1 MDGQDRTES
10 IKNALFGGTVT
21 AAVIAGIWL
30 LTTSIRETAAAILV
44 TPVVLFGAEFL
55 IRFLFRRRGKKTRAA
70 VNAGMTILT
79 VFVFIAVCA
88 YTLAPKILFYPN
100 RDENAERSLA
110 AVDYAEEI
118 TFEGKNGTVSGWL
131 LNSAAEDAPLIL
143 YFGGN
148 GESAAS
154 KLAFMAESERYAGSF
169 AEYRFAF
176 LDYPSYGKSGGTAS
190 ERSFQEHGLDAYDYF
205 SEERGVSE
213 IYLFGYSIGT
223 GVANYVASQRDVRGL
238 ALLAPYANGYDLYNR
253 QLNIFYG
260 PLRLLVAFRMEAE
273 EYAREVR
280 VTPLIYASDTDETV
294 PYESSKRLSEA
305 YPNGAEFRTVA
316 GAAHNELFRA
326 ETFLGVRE
334 YFNAARESA

>member
-1 MDGQDRTES
+1 MDGRERVKS
-10 IKNALFGGTVT
+10 VKNAIFGGTVT

-30 LTTSIRETAAAILV
+30 LTSSIRETAAAILI
-44 TPVVLFGAEFL
+44 TAVVLFGAGIL
-55 IRFLFRRRGKKTRAA
+55 IRFLLRGQGRRTQA
-70 VNAGMTILT
+70 VARAGMTVLT
-79 VFVFIAVCA
+79 IFVFIAVCV

-110 AVDYAEEI
+110 ALDYAEEI

-131 LNSAAEDAPLIL
+131 LNSAAENAPLIL

-148 GESAAS
+148 GECAAW

-176 LDYPSYGKSGGTAS
+176 LDYPSYGKSEGTAS

-213 IYLFGYSIGT
+213 IYLLGFSIGT

-238 ALLAPYANGYDLYNR
+238 ALFAPYANGYDLYNR
-253 QLNIFYG
+253 QMNIFYG

-280 VTPLIYASDTDETV
+280 VIPLIYASDTDEIV

-305 YPNGAEFRTVA
+305 YPNGAEFRTIA
-316 GAAHNELFRA
+316 GAKHNESFRP
-326 ETFLGVRE
+326 ETFLAVRE
-334 YFNAARESA
+334 YFSAARESA

>member
-1 MDGQDRTES
+1 MNGQDRTES
-10 IKNALFGGTVT
+10 IKKALFEGTAA

-30 LTTSIRETAAAILV
+30 LTTSIHETAAAVLV
-44 TPVVLFGAEFL
+44 TPVVLFGAEFPV
-55 IRFLFRRRGKKTRAA
+55 RFLSRNRGKKTRAA
-70 VNAGMTILT
+70 INAGMTILT
-79 VFVFIAVCA
+79 ILVFISVCV
-88 YTLAPKILFYPN
+88 YTLAPKMLFYPN

-110 AVDYAEEI
+110 ALDYAEEI

-131 LNSAAEDAPLIL
+131 LNSAAENAPLLL

-148 GESAAS
+148 GECAARR
-154 KLAFMAESERYAGSF
+154 LAFMAENGEYHKFFG
-169 AEYRFAF
+169 EYRFAF
-176 LDYPSYGKSGGTAS
+176 LDYPSYGKSAGTAS
-190 ERSFQEHGLDAYDYF
+190 ERSFQEHGLNAYDYF
-205 SEERGVSE
+205 SVERGISE
-213 IYLFGYSIGT
+213 IYLLGYSIGT

-253 QLNIFYG
+253 QLNIFHG

-280 VTPLIYASDTDETV
+280 VTPLIYASDTDELI

-316 GAAHNELFRA
+316 GICHNDFRSNEEA
-326 ETFLGVRE
+326 FLGIKD
-334 YFNAARESA
+334 YFDAAGA

>member
-1 MDGQDRTES
+1 MDGRERVNS
-10 IKNALFGGTVT
+10 VKNALFGGTVA

-55 IRFLFRRRGKKTRAA
+55 VRFLFRGRGRKTRA
-70 VNAGMTILT
+70 VMNAGMTILT
-79 VFVFIAVCA
+79 VFVFIAVCV
-88 YTLAPKILFYPN
+88 YTLAPKMLFYPN
-100 RDENAERSLA
+100 RDENGERTLA
-110 AVDYAEEI
+110 ALDTAEEI
-118 TFEGKNGTVSGWL
+118 SFEGKNGTVSGWL
-131 LNSAAEDAPLIL
+131 LNSEAENAPLIL

-148 GESAAS
+148 GECAAR

-176 LDYPSYGKSGGTAS
+176 LDYPSYGKSAGTAS

-213 IYLFGYSIGT
+213 IYLLGFSIGT

-273 EYAREVR
+273 KFAREVR
-280 VTPLIYASDTDETV
+280 VTPLIYASESDEII

-305 YPNGAEFRTVA
+305 YPNGAEFRTIA
-316 GAAHNELFRA
+316 GATHNELFRA

>member
-1 MDGQDRTES
+1 MDGQDRIES
-10 IKNALFGGTVT
+10 IKKALFGGTVT

-55 IRFLFRRRGKKTRAA
+55 VRFLFRCRGRKTQTLVR
-70 VNAGMTILT
+70 VGMTILT
-79 VFVFIAVCA
+79 VFVFLAVCV
-88 YTLAPKILFYPN
+88 YTLAPKMLFYPN
-100 RDENAERSLA
+100 RDENGEQTLA
-110 AVDYAEEI
+110 ALDIAEEI
-118 TFEGKNGTVSGWL
+118 SFEGKNGTVSGWL
-131 LNSAAEDAPLIL
+131 LNSAAENAPLIL

-148 GESAAS
+148 GECAAW

-176 LDYPSYGKSGGTAS
+176 LDYPSYGKSTGTAS
-190 ERSFQEHGLDAYDYF
+190 DQSFREHGLDAYDYF
-205 SEERGVSE
+205 SEERGISE
-213 IYLFGYSIGT
+213 IYILGFSIGT

-238 ALLAPYANGYDLYNR
+238 ALLAPYANGFDLYNR
-253 QLNIFYG
+253 QINIFYG
-260 PLRLLVAFRMEAE
+260 PLRLLVAFHMEAE

-280 VTPLIYASDTDETV
+280 VTPLIYASESDEII

-305 YPNGAEFRTVA
+305 YPNGAEFRTIA

-334 YFNAARESA
+334 YFSAARESA